1 MVAFHA
7 QQAIEKSLKA
17 VIEEFDLG
25 FIKTHQLE
33 RLFEIV
39 KEHMEAN
46 IDHKIVQM
54 LDSLYIESRYP
65 VDIGLLP
72 NGKPTK
78 KDAKFFFEFAILI
91 YNSVKR
97 ELGGTT

>member
-46 IDHKIVQM
+46 IDHKIV
-54 LDSLYIESRYP
+54 
-65 VDIGLLP
+65 
-72 NGKPTK
+72 
-78 KDAKFFFEFAILI
+78 
-91 YNSVKR
+91 
-97 ELGGTT
+97 

>member
-78 KDAKFFFEFAILI
+78 KDAKFFLNLP
-91 YNSVKR
+91 Y
-97 ELGGTT
+97 